1 MEGLNYKNRGEGMG
15 IKVYNTMTRQKE
27 EFVTV
32 EPGVVR
38 MYVCG
43 PTVYNYFHIG
53 NARTFIV
60 FDTIRRYLEYRGYKV
75 KFIQNFTDI
84 DDKMIKRANE
94 EGVTVKDV
102 AEKYIA
108 EYYKDADALNL
119 KRATVNPR
127 ATEYIDEIINF
138 VKDLVDKGYAYVVD
152 GDVYFDT
159 TKFKEY
165 GKLSHQS
172 IEDLEAG
179 ARIEVDERKRN
190 PMDFALWKAKKEGEP
205 AWQSPWGEG
214 RPGWHIECSTMA
226 CSLLGETIDIH
237 GGGADLVFPHHE
249 NEIAQS
255 EARNGKPFARYWMHA
270 AYLNVNNQ
278 KMSKSLNNFFTAREI
293 LEKYD
298 AEVIRMFMLSGHY
311 RNPINFSIE
320 LLEQAKAGLE
330 RIYNSISNLEHVI
343 EVSKYNNLKE
353 EEKEFSNR
361 LAEYKNR
368 FIEVMDDDFN
378 TADAIS
384 VIFDMVRDINSNISV
399 ESSKEIAQKALDMIR
414 ELGSPLAILQKS
426 TKETLDEE
434 IERLIQERQKA
445 RKEKNYAL
453 ADKIRDELKQ
463 KGIIL
468 EDTPQ
473 GVRWKRI

>member
-1 MEGLNYKNRGEGMG
+1 MT
-15 IKVYNTMTRQKE
+15 IKIYNTMTRQKE
-27 EFVTV
+27 VFNPIT
-32 EPGVVR
+32 PGEVK
-38 MYVCG
+38 MYACG

-75 KFIQNFTDI
+75 KFVQNFTDI
-84 DDKMIKRANE
+84 DDKLIRRANE
-94 EGVTVKDV
+94 EGTTVKEV
-102 AEKYIA
+102 AEKYIK
-108 EYYKDADALNL
+108 EYYKDADGLKI

-127 ATEYIDEIINF
+127 ATEFIGEIIAF

-179 ARIEVDERKRN
+179 ARIEIDERKRN

-205 AWQSPWGEG
+205 AWESPWGEG

-237 GGGADLVFPHHE
+237 GGGADLIFPHHE

-255 EARNGKPFARYWMHA
+255 EARNEKPFANYWMHV

-298 AEVIRMFMLSGHY
+298 AEVVRLFMLSGHY

-320 LLEQAKAGLE
+320 LLDQAKAALE
-330 RIYNSISNLEHVI
+330 RLYNAIANLEHVI
-343 EVSKYNNLKE
+343 ETSEDRELTAE
-353 EEKEFSNR
+353 ELEFFNR
-361 LAEYKNR
+361 LDSFRERY
-368 FIEVMDDDFN
+368 IEVMDDDFN
-378 TADAIS
+378 TADGIS
-384 VIFDMVRDINSNISV
+384 VIFDLVREVNTNI
-399 ESSKEIAQKALDMIR
+399 KEGSPKKLAQKALDLIR
-414 ELGSPLAILQKS
+414 ELGSPLGILEKS
-426 TKETLDEE
+426 TKGSLDEE
-434 IERLIQERQKA
+434 IERLIEERQKA

-453 ADKIRDELKQ
+453 ADKIRDQLKEM
-463 KGIIL
+463 GIIL